1 MDLSDNLNNIK
12 KTIKKWIK
20 NKIKIKNSCINLF
33 GLSKQSNANLIK
45 KRERE
50 REKKMEKN
58 LKKKKHK
65 TWGKTKQT
73 CGPKTPAYKS
83 SSYKQMC

>member
-50 REKKMEKN
+50 RERKRWR
-58 LKKKKHK
+58 K
-65 TWGKTKQT
+65 T
-73 CGPKTPAYKS
+73 
-83 SSYKQMC
+83 